1 MWIALDKLDSSCDKV
16 GKDTIAQ
23 ISQMRAE
30 FSLSLMRIERNLA
43 EAKLATVQQ
52 HDVSTPP
59 ARDASDRQH
68 ETLMTLSAMLQ
79 RCHSKAS
86 DMIVALTI
94 LNALTFYG
102 RRQRQAA
109 VSEAYAGTFEWIFQN
124 KFVSWLESSNPIFW
138 ISGKPGSGKST
149 LMKHLVN
156 DPRTTLTLQSWSNP
170 QELFISDYF
179 FWVNGTSLQRSSTG
193 LLRSVL
199 YEILRQ
205 NMGIIRDVLPEAW
218 SSVRIYCDASSP
230 LSLPSEFLEWTEK
243 TLLEASQRLSTVQPT
258 GRFCFFVDGLD
269 EYFSEHDKDHD
280 YLLHTLGCLTKAG
293 AKLCVASRPWN
304 VFEEAYGNDL
314 SHKLYLEDLNRGDI
328 QHYVIEKLT
337 THRNFAGINPTE
349 AEDIVEE
356 IIDKSQGVFLWVRLA
371 VRSLVEGLRNRDS
384 VVLLRRRLREFPD
397 DLNGFFKYMF
407 DSLDPIYRPRLS
419 HMFQIALA
427 ADQPLSLIAY
437 WCLDKI
443 EDERDTGPEPYPQPF
458 TCTESLQI
466 VEDMKFRINGRSRG
480 LLETTKAG
488 HTRRE
493 RGRHIKDDADP
504 HVDFLHRTVKDY
516 ILTTEV
522 QTMLKEWQ
530 RGTFNADLTLCKVIL
545 MEYKLR
551 VGESGDR
558 IKHLMELFFTAASR
572 AEKTDTASNLL
583 LQAYFEDFEKIVAE
597 HVQSRPHNEMHPWKR
612 MDGCDSLLEVLLK
625 YNMRECFAR
634 KIAKRPASQLEKLCC
649 YHTLSTNSEI
659 TPTSLDTDS
668 IFEYMIL
675 LLSPEHPIKTDTS
688 FLTRVKAQLETLDYP
703 DALQMLIGLSRYDFV
718 DSMTKLDAQFRRGL
732 TQVPT
737 SIQWEEL
744 SNYLDDALL
753 LPGGHVLRP
762 SVVSQ
767 DKESATAVHKSSTSS
782 AVSVAHLSESVVADG
797 TGLVQHT
804 QPVLQQT
811 WSQWWFA
818 NVFCKS
824 K

>member
-30 FSLSLMRIERNLA
+30 FSLSLTRIEENLA
-43 EAKLATVQQ
+43 DAKLAIVQKYN
-52 HDVSTPP
+52 VSTPP

-68 ETLMTLSAMLQ
+68 ETLITLLAMLQ
-79 RCHSKAS
+79 RCQSKAS
-86 DMIVALTI
+86 DMIVALAI
-94 LNALTFYG
+94 LNALTFNG

-109 VSEAYAGTFEWIFQN
+109 VSEAYAGTFEWIFQI
-124 KFVSWLESSNPIFW
+124 KFVSWLESSDPIFW

-156 DPRTTLTLQSWSNP
+156 DPRTTLALQSWSNP

-218 SSVRIYCDASSP
+218 SSVSICCDDSSP
-230 LSLPSEFLEWTEK
+230 FNLPSHFLEWTEK
-243 TLLEASQRLSTVQPT
+243 TLLEACQRLSTAQPT

-293 AKLCVASRPWN
+293 VKLCVASRPWN

-328 QHYVIEKLT
+328 QHHVIEKLT
-337 THRNFAGINPTE
+337 THRNFAGINAKE
-349 AEDIVEE
+349 AGDIVEE

-371 VRSLVEGLRNRDS
+371 VRSLIEGLRNRDS
-384 VVLLRRRLREFPD
+384 VVLLRRRLHDFPD

-437 WCLDKI
+437 WCLDRI

-480 LLETTKAG
+480 LLETTKASR
-488 HTRRE
+488 TQRD
-493 RGRHIKDDADP
+493 RHIRDDTDP

-530 RGTFNADLTLCKVIL
+530 RGTFDADLTLCKVIL
-545 MEYKLR
+545 MEYNLR

-558 IKHLMELFFTAASR
+558 IQHLMELFFTAASR

-583 LQAYFEDFEKIVAE
+583 LQAYFEDFEKIVTQ
-597 HVQSRPHNEMHPWKR
+597 HVQSRPHDEMHPWKR
-612 MDGCDSLLEVLLK
+612 MGGCDSLLEVLLK
-625 YNMRECFAR
+625 YNMRECFAQ
-634 KIAKRPASQLEKLCC
+634 KIAKRPASQLEKVCC
-649 YHTLSTNSEI
+649 YHTLSANSEN

-668 IFEYMIL
+668 IFEYMSL
-675 LLSPEHPIKTDTS
+675 LLSPEHPLKTDTS
-688 FLTRVKAQLETLDYP
+688 FLTRVKAQLKTLDYP
-703 DALQMLIGLSRYDFV
+703 DALRMLIGLSRYDFV
-718 DSMTKLDAQFRRGL
+718 DTMTKLDAQFRKEL
-732 TQVPT
+732 TQAPT
-737 SIQWEEL
+737 SMQWEEL
-744 SNYLDDALL
+744 SIYLDDASL
-753 LPGGHVLRP
+753 LPEGHDLRP

-767 DKESATAVHKSSTSS
+767 EQESATAGHEPSKSS
-782 AVSVAHLSESVVADG
+782 AVTVAHLPESAVADG
-797 TGLVQHT
+797 KGLVQHT

-818 NVFCKS
+818 NMFSKS
-824 K
+824 N